1 MQIPILYAI
10 QMNSIW
16 FELNTADRRKVMHDL
31 AQRLE
36 SAESD
41 VRLTAARILLYIL
54 QVTFTSMPQ
63 TQPCTCSL
71 THIGCICGLR

>member
-1 MQIPILYAI
+1 MESREPSKLMLTPPSIIK
-10 QMNSIW
+10 MNSIW
-16 FELNTADRRKVMHDL
+16 LELNAADRRKVMHDL

-54 QVTFTSMPQ
+54 QVAFVSTS
-63 TQPCTCSL
+63 
-71 THIGCICGLR
+71 